1 MKTAKYHYFLLTV
14 LFLFINTTT
23 IKGQDLCEWLYSELE
38 STSYIIEGC
47 TNEEACNY
55 NSEATDDDG
64 SCEYL
69 DINGDCENN
78 DYDIP
83 VLFYCSDDFPTIHAP
98 TNYETTYWWY
108 ENITETDTLICQDWD
123 NTPVYG
129 SVFQPFATNSACIT
143 DSGYQDITIN
153 FVGINKDGS
162 EETCAF
168 KILVFEPANP
178 KIIISDNNKTY
189 DAGETPIVCEDAMI
203 EDMLTLTATGRG
215 TNPPN
220 FEYTEYQWYLND
232 VLLEGE
238 TNLTLEVSNT
248 NYTINDPEQNNFH
261 FTISNFCSDTISE
274 DRAIRIYEGYGE
286 QCDPCQWYFPDH
298 ETNQFYVFTPNEDGI
313 ADYFPEAPN
322 NETNRING
330 IQDKLSQPTCEATIY
345 RVVIFNRLGREI
357 FSSEYDNHP
366 WDGKLRN
373 GKQCKDGTYFY
384 KIEYILNPHISDYEQ
399 DQTQVSTG
407 TVYLD
412 SGN

>member
-1 MKTAKYHYFLLTV
+1 MIVKQMIKFVFLNTKSIFMKTAKYNYFLLTI

-23 IKGQDLCEWLYSELE
+23 IKGQDLCEWLYSDLE
-38 STSYIIEGC
+38 SESYIIE
-47 TNEEACNY
+47 
-55 NSEATDDDG
+55 DDG
-64 SCEYL
+64 T
-69 DINGDCENN
+69 
-78 DYDIP
+78 P
-83 VLFYCSDDFPTIHAP
+83 VLFYCSDDSPTIHAP
-98 TNYETTYWWY
+98 TPMELPDGTVLFDYETTYWWY
-108 ENITETDTLICQDWD
+108 ENVTDTLICEDWD
-123 NTPVYG
+123 NDPAYG
-129 SVFQPFATNSACIT
+129 SAFQPFATNSACIT
-143 DSGYQDITIN
+143 DSGYQNLVIN

-162 EETCAF
+162 EENCSF

-178 KIIISDNNKTY
+178 KIIISDNNKIY
-189 DAGETPIVCEDAMI
+189 DAGETPIVCEDVMI
-203 EDMLTLTATGRG
+203 EEMLILTATGLG
-215 TNPPN
+215 TNPPT

-248 NYTINDPEQNNFH
+248 NYTINDPEQNIFH

-274 DRAIRIYEGYGE
+274 ARTIRIYEGYGDL
-286 QCDPCQWYFPDH
+286 CDPCQWYFPDH
-298 ETNQFYVFTPNEDGI
+298 ETNQFYIFTPNEDGI

-345 RVVIFNRLGREI
+345 RVVIFNRLGREV

-366 WDGKLRN
+366 WDGKLSN

-399 DQTQVSTG
+399 DQTKTSTG